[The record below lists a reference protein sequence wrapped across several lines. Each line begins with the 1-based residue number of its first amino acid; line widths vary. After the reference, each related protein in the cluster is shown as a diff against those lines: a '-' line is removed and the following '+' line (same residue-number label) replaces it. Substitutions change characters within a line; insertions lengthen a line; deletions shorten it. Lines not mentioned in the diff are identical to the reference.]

1 MKLTLAST
9 VCAAALGFTALPS
22 LAADPVEAAPV
33 YRDGGARNGVK
44 IGYLD
49 CRIAGGAGY
58 ILGSAKEVDCDF
70 KSSIDGEPVDSYS
83 GAVRKLGIDLG
94 FTTQARMV
102 WLVMAPTAGYHHG
115 ALAGLYQGATA
126 EATLGLGV
134 GANVLTGG
142 TSGSINLQLVSL
154 QGQVGLNVAA
164 TGTSM
169 TLTSVN

>member
-1 MKLTLAST
+1 M
-9 VCAAALGFTALPS
+9 
-22 LAADPVEAAPV
+22 
-33 YRDGGARNGVK
+33 
-44 IGYLD
+44 
-49 CRIAGGAGY
+49 
-58 ILGSAKEVDCDF
+58 
-70 KSSIDGEPVDSYS
+70 
-83 GAVRKLGIDLG
+83 RKLGIDLG

-115 ALAGLYQGATA
+115 SLAGLYQGATA